1 MPSRGRLLKILLGL
15 VVSAA
20 LLVYVFR
27 DADLRAI
34 PGLLARTHWG
44 LLAASVALNLLSLWA
59 RARRWAFLFP
69 PGAPPSHLFNAVMI
83 GYMGNNLLP
92 LRGGE
97 VVRAYVVARRGQR
110 FWTTVATMV
119 VERVL
124 DAIAVGLMLACLFLL
139 MTVPREL
146 EWAALVFISADL
158 ALIAALVLVA
168 VAPDRCEGMLGRLVG
183 RWPAVER
190 RARGIFATVNEGL
203 SGIRDSRHLLPILV
217 WSAGIWLLLAAAVW
231 TAFRA
236 AHLELPWGAAWAVL
250 AFLGLGVSLPS
261 SPGFAGVVQAVVIIA
276 LALFSVPRT
285 EALSFSLLLHASQY
299 FPVTLW
305 GLALLVVEHVSLADA
320 SRTTGVTPASLR
332 T

>member
-1 MPSRGRLLKILLGL
+1 MPSRGRLLKILVGL
-15 VVSAA
+15 LVSAA

-27 DADLRAI
+27 DADVRAI

-69 PGAPPSHLFNAVMI
+69 PGAHPSHLFNAVMI

-92 LRGGE
+92 LRAGE

-146 EWAALVFISADL
+146 RWAALVFISADL

-168 VAPDRCEGMLGRLVG
+168 VAPDRCERMLGRLVG
-183 RWPAVER
+183 RWPAVQR
-190 RARGIFATVNEGL
+190 RARRVFATVNEGL
-203 SGIRDSRHLLPILV
+203 SGIRAARHLLPIVL

-236 AHLELPWGAAWAVL
+236 AHLELPWGAAWTVL

-305 GLALLVVEHVSLADA
+305 GLALLLVEQVSLADA
-320 SRTTGVTPASLR
+320 SRTTGVNPASLR

>member
-15 VVSAA
+15 AVSAG

-27 DADLRAI
+27 DADVHAI
-34 PGLLARTHWG
+34 PVLLARTHWG
-44 LLAASVALNLLSLWA
+44 LLAASIALNLLSLWF

-69 PGAPPSHLFNAVMI
+69 PGAHPVHLFSAVMI

-92 LRGGE
+92 LRAGE

-124 DAIAVGLMLACLFLL
+124 DAIAVGLMLAGLFLL
-139 MTVPREL
+139 VTVPREL
-146 EWAALVFISADL
+146 RWAALVFISADL
-158 ALIAALVLVA
+158 ALIVALAVVA
-168 VAPDRCEGMLGRLVG
+168 IAPGRCERVLGRLLG
-183 RWPAVER
+183 RWPAVEG

-203 SGIRDSRHLLPILV
+203 SGIRAPHHLLPIV
-217 WSAGIWLLLAAAVW
+217 FWSAGIWLLLATVVW

-236 AHLELPWGAAWAVL
+236 AHLALPWGAAWAVL
-250 AFLGLGVSLPS
+250 ALLGLGVSLPS
-261 SPGFAGVVQAVVIIA
+261 SPGFAGVVQAVVVVA

-305 GLALLVVEHVSLADA
+305 GLALLFVEHVSLADA
-320 SRTTGVTPASLR
+320 ARTTGVAPPSLR